1 MTEQHGKPIVSGP
14 AGNTDGEISLQGR
27 SVSRGA
33 VVGTALCLYGG
44 KRQFYKKEI
53 AGEQVDGEVMRFREA
68 VDASKEQLSTI
79 ASDGNGDGNQARIFE
94 THILFLEDRSLLSQI
109 ESMISEQRVNAEWA
123 VRTVIDK
130 YASRYKALTDKHL
143 QEKYIDL
150 EDVGERILSSLGTD
164 SENDLSL
171 DSDTVII
178 AKELNPSTMIEL
190 SKRNPAA
197 VVTENGGWTSHTFIL
212 ARELDL
218 PAVTGIKQLL
228 RSVENGEKIAVDGYE
243 GRVILR
249 PGKETID
256 NLKSSKHEGINLGDT
271 ELDPGARLETL
282 DGQEITVR
290 ANLDLSTDYGP
301 AKKVGAKGIGL
312 YRSEFLFNR
321 YRGYPSEEEQF
332 KIYSRIASESDD
344 HGVRIRT
351 FDLSINQVSAGLAGR
366 EKNPALGLR
375 GIRLS
380 MRFEAEFRIQVRALL
395 KASSANSISVV
406 LPMISDADE
415 IKWARG
421 VISEERERLLSAG
434 VPCGDPA
441 VGVMVEV
448 PAAVFAIERILDAS
462 DFVNIGTNDLVQYLL
477 AVDRD
482 NEEVADWFRTVHSSV
497 IGALGKVLQAANRKG
512 VSALV
517 CGEMAGSPL
526 YTPIL
531 LGLGARELSMN
542 VNSVPRISALISR
555 LAIEECEE
563 VLKEIEGLSDG
574 PDRDAEIRRIY
585 QNKWAG
591 LFDFSS
597 LLTFSRR

>member
-1 MTEQHGKPIVSGP
+1 MSGP